1 MKIDF
6 PEATNVHRRIPKEAF
21 YKRLQL
27 STALKD
33 RFISDVDHIFVENSL
48 TADMGDTPILPE
60 HTDLYDIER
69 IIMRKNK
76 ESNR

>member
-27 STALKD
+27 SAALKD
-33 RFISDVDHIFVENSL
+33 RFISDVEHIYVENSMTAESLNL
-48 TADMGDTPILPE
+48 TSESDVKEIL
-60 HTDLYDIER
+60 LLL
-69 IIMRKNK
+69 M
-76 ESNR
+76 